1 MHRSL
6 LPALLLCLAACVTV
20 PEQEPFAVDALVP
33 GARERVVVN
42 QAFVLADVSAS
53 MNAGAGFAEEKAL
66 IRSFVAAMP
75 EGSYAAAALAFGGES
90 RRSLDLEPFE
100 RDALQGWADR
110 VPYFGQATPFPA
122 ALAEVKRELAGQGG
136 RAALIV
142 FSDGLPNQHG
152 MIRSAD
158 ASLAAARTLAE
169 THGGTVCIYTV
180 QIGND
185 PEGTAFMKA
194 LAHATGCGSH
204 ERATSIADAGKLHAY
219 ERMVFLGTAS
229 GRSAPK
235 AAAAPRAGD
244 IDTDTDT
251 DTDTD
256 GDGVLDTAD
265 RCPGTPTGAGVDER
279 GCWVIR
285 GLNFDTDQAEIKP
298 EFEPRLKNVADV
310 LEQNPAVHIR
320 VEGHTDGRG
329 AAAYNQQLS
338 DRRAR
343 SVADY
348 LVTQG
353 IGAER
358 LQTRGLGESAPLR
371 PNDTAENMYLN
382 RRTELSVIE

>member
-90 RRSLDLEPFE
+90 RRSLDLDPFE

-194 LAHATGCGSH
+194 LAHATPRSRTPGSSTPTSAWCSWAQRPGRPRRRRPRH
-204 ERATSIADAGKLHAY
+204 PVQETARATPIPMVTACSTRPIA
-219 ERMVFLGTAS
+219 VP
-229 GRSAPK
+229 GR
-235 AAAAPRAGD
+235 PRA
-244 IDTDTDT
+244 
-251 DTDTD
+251 
-256 GDGVLDTAD
+256 
-265 RCPGTPTGAGVDER
+265 
-279 GCWVIR
+279 
-285 GLNFDTDQAEIKP
+285 
-298 EFEPRLKNVADV
+298 
-310 LEQNPAVHIR
+310 PAWMS
-320 VEGHTDGRG
+320 G
-329 AAAYNQQLS
+329 AA
-338 DRRAR
+338 
-343 SVADY
+343 
-348 LVTQG
+348 G
-353 IGAER
+353 
-358 LQTRGLGESAPLR
+358 
-371 PNDTAENMYLN
+371 
-382 RRTELSVIE
+382 